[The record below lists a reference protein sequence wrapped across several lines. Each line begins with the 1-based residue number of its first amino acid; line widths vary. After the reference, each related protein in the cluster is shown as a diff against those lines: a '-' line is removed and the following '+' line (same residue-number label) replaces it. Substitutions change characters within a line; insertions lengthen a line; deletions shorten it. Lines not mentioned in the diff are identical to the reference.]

1 MREEVAFVVAGVF
14 AGCLVAVVLHHPV
27 STNKIKNPHLS
38 SDLPPPPLP
47 QPSPSRRQDLGSS
60 VSYPP
65 TPASA
70 SSPDQAAST
79 RSDLANKQLHYIK
92 RWFDELVPPW
102 ILTGSF
108 FNRRRRLSN
117 HLSVARCAPSTL
129 RRSVF
134 NRCLARSPI
143 WLYAPLVPLR
153 LFDGELVARR
163 RCVAVFIWS
172 KDLYVILSSSEDFCV
187 KTGCLI

>member
-1 MREEVAFVVAGVF
+1 VQEDVAFVIAGVF
-14 AGCLVAVVLHHPV
+14 AGCLVAVVLHHLV

-47 QPSPSRRQDLGSS
+47 LPSPPRRQDLDSS

-92 RWFDELVPPW
+92 RWFPLDPDREHLQSPA
-102 ILTGSF
+102 TTFKSSF
-108 FNRRRRLSN
+108 GRPVCAFNTPSIRLQPMLSTVSHLAVRAPGASTAVRRR
-117 HLSVARCAPSTL
+117 
-129 RRSVF
+129 
-134 NRCLARSPI
+134 
-143 WLYAPLVPLR
+143 
-153 LFDGELVARR
+153 ARR
-163 RCVAVFIWS
+163 PPPLCCCCVYLV
-172 KDLYVILSSSEDFCV
+172 
-187 KTGCLI
+187 